1 MNEIQES
8 PPGTASLFE
17 LYDVSIRTGRP
28 AGEEHVAGKRI
39 VAEEPPEHHIP
50 AKPVYAPC
58 IIRRHTP
65 CGTAP
70 RQSSFNLG
78 PLRSLALVAGKQRPL
93 RIADG
98 LTERAEQCRPDV
110 ADRDVPAHVSGSVY
124 APPRRRRCRPPHVDV
139 QRPRKVVRDQ
149 PDVCRLLGRRRCAR
163 IAPVDTRLDADVWVY
178 PDIIQNLRRI

>member
-1 MNEIQES
+1 MNEIEES
-8 PPGTASLFE
+8 PSGTASLFE
-17 LYDVSIRTGRP
+17 LYDVCIRTGRP
-28 AGEEHVAGKRI
+28 AGEEDVAGKRI
-39 VAEEPPEHHIP
+39 VAEEPAEHHIP

-58 IIRRHTP
+58 IIRRDTP

-70 RQSSFNLG
+70 RQSSLN
-78 PLRSLALVAGKQRPL
+78 LRSLRPLALVADKQRPL

-98 LTERAEQCRPDV
+98 LAERAEQCRPDV
-110 ADRDVPAHVSGSVY
+110 ADRNIPADVSGSVY
-124 APPRRRRCRPPHVDV
+124 APPRCRRCWTPHVNV

-163 IAPVDTRLDADVWVY
+163 IAPVDARLDADVWVY